1 MSSVTVTRTDGT
13 VTASW
18 DAPSGAAKYH
28 VTYNDGTGWHAPV
41 SGHDNW
47 PSTQHNLRRRQRQ
60 DLRRRRPR
68 RERRRLERLGQ
79 LTRRR
84 PLHPAEHARSA
95 RSGKLRLHHPRRRD
109 GHRILGRASGAAKYH
124 VTYNDGT
131 GWHAPV
137 PGHDNITATS
147 LTFSA
152 DNARTYVVG
161 VRAGNAAGWSGWR
174 NSPAA
179 GPYTPPPVNP

>member
-1 MSSVTVTRTDGT
+1 MRAVNAGGAGTGAPNAAPWYAAATPEEPPDPPGPVSSVTVTRTDGT

-18 DAPSGAAKYH
+18 DAP
-28 VTYNDGTGWHAPV
+28 
-41 SGHDNW
+41 
-47 PSTQHNLRRRQRQ
+47 
-60 DLRRRRPR
+60 
-68 RERRRLERLGQ
+68 
-79 LTRRR
+79 
-84 PLHPAEHARSA
+84 
-95 RSGKLRLHHPRRRD
+95 
-109 GHRILGRASGAAKYH
+109 SGAAKYH

-161 VRAGNAAGWSGWR
+161 VRAGNAAGWSGWV

-179 GPYTPPPVNP
+179 GPYTPPNTTQPPDPVLRLHHPRRRHRHASWDAPSGAAKYHVT